1 MWIISKLLGLFTGA
15 TGLGESLRKA
25 YEAKL
30 NAQND
35 AERISADRDLQ
46 RIEAAIEMAK
56 VATSDRWG
64 ATSIGRYLIVLPYGV
79 WWTAVF
85 IDSVFN
91 MPWVIL
97 ALPPQIDGMAKIL
110 IPAILIA
117 EVGRTA
123 IPKRK

>member
-1 MWIISKLLGLFTGA
+1 MWMLSKLIGLFTGA
-15 TGLGESLRKA
+15 SGLGDTLRKA

-30 NAQND
+30 NAETD
-35 AERISADRDLQ
+35 VEKISAERDLG
-46 RIEAAIEMAK
+46 RIEAAIEMSKIA
-56 VATSDRWG
+56 ASDRWG

-79 WWTAVF
+79 WWSAVF
-85 IDSVFN
+85 IDSIFD

-97 ALPPQIDGMAKIL
+97 ALPPQIDGMAKVL

-117 EVGRTA
+117 EVGRTV

>member
-1 MWIISKLLGLFTGA
+1 MWILNKVFGLFTG
-15 TGLGESLRKA
+15 GLGESLRKA

-35 AERISADRDLQ
+35 AERISADRDLE
-46 RIEAAIEMAK
+46 RIEAAIEMSKIA
-56 VATSDRWG
+56 ASDRWG

-79 WWTAVF
+79 WWSAVF
-85 IDSVFN
+85 IDSIFN

-97 ALPPQIDGMAKIL
+97 ALPPQIDGMAKVL

-117 EVGRTA
+117 EVGRTV
-123 IPKRK
+123 IPRRK

>member
-56 VATSDRWG
+56 VAASDRWG

>member
-1 MWIISKLLGLFTGA
+1 MWILSKLLGLFTGS

-30 NAQND
+30 T
-35 AERISADRDLQ
+35 AETDVEKISAERDLQ
-46 RIEAAIEMAK
+46 RIEAAIEMSRIA
-56 VATSDRWG
+56 ANDRWG
-64 ATSIGRYLIVLPYGV
+64 ATSLGRYLIVLPYGV

-85 IDSVFN
+85 VDSIFN
-91 MPWVIL
+91 MPWDIL

-117 EVGRTA
+117 EVGRTI

>member
-1 MWIISKLLGLFTGA
+1 MWIVKSLLNLFTGSG
-15 TGLGESLRKA
+15 GLADSLQKA

-30 NAQND
+30 T
-35 AERISADRDLQ
+35 AETDVEKISAERDLQ
-46 RIEAAIEMAK
+46 RIEAAVEMSRIA
-56 VATSDRWG
+56 ASDRWG

-79 WWTAVF
+79 WWAAVF
-85 IDSVFN
+85 VDSVFN

-117 EVGRTA
+117 EVGRTV